1 MSKKPKTRTVYR
13 DKRTGRFAS
22 KATWTRSRA
31 RGGKRYVRSQE
42 PIKRKPRAIRPTAP
56 RITRPAKR
64 PKKTEYQINVIY
76 EPDKGAKVEVQIS
89 AIGPPGKTREQVLSA
104 VEYRMNEESN
114 PPGWTINIVFWEK
127 FGKQFLGTDDLAW
140 FRFKT
145 LYPFVEVSVYDKT
158 KKRML

>member
-1 MSKKPKTRTVYR
+1 MPKKPKTRTVYR

-22 KATWTRSRA
+22 KATWKRSRA
-31 RGGKRYVRSQE
+31 RGGTRFVKQIERTSRKVAA
-42 PIKRKPRAIRPTAP
+42 RKPTV
-56 RITRPAKR
+56 TRPARR

-89 AIGPPGKTREQVLSA
+89 AIGPSGKTREQVLEA
-104 VEYRMNEESN
+104 VEYRMNEESD
-114 PPGWTINIVFWEK
+114 PRGWTINIVFWEK

-140 FRFKT
+140 FRFRI

-158 KKRML
+158 KESTL